1 MRSPPILDVPAGAL
15 GPFACPSAS
24 VPGQEPRSPQG
35 PFRGRR
41 AEQEEVDINS
51 IREYFILL
59 RFLLFLIFFPRHG
72 HSQTFLKQ
80 VHREEH
86 PLLFGI

>member
-1 MRSPPILDVPAGAL
+1 MQEYLGTGQQADVGIALPFRCGQVWLREVSPFLDVPAGAV
-15 GPFACPSAS
+15 GPFVCPSAP

-41 AEQEEVDINS
+41 ADQEEVDINS

-59 RFLLFLIFFPRHG
+59 
-72 HSQTFLKQ
+72 
-80 VHREEH
+80 
-86 PLLFGI
+86 